1 MSEDA
6 RNSIY
11 LWAGGIAFA
20 LYFWAALKFPFLRF
34 MPRGWA
40 DIWLNWVMP
49 TLLLSYGLFLLGRLV
64 WRLLAKRSEVNG

>member
-11 LWAGGIAFA
+11 LWIGGIALA
-20 LYFWAALKFPFLRF
+20 LCFWAFLKFPVLTF
-34 MPRGWA
+34 MPRWMN

-49 TLLLSYGLFLLGRLV
+49 AALLVYGLFLLGRLV
-64 WRLLAKRSEVNG
+64 LRLLTKRSDANG